1 MFELD
6 FNKIKPEY
14 RNVSLVSAP
23 LFDEN
28 GSDSYV
34 DQMLVGGRPSGI
46 VNVTNIFNSYVMIVF
61 INSVL
66 STN

>member
-46 VNVTNIFNSYVMIVF
+46 VNMNTDHILLNIVTAH
-61 INSVL
+61 
-66 STN
+66 